1 MDRRIKSALKRV
13 ITEYDF
19 DDLPKEEMEMAKVDF
34 IKNPIA
40 AAIRT
45 EKDFSKALKSDV
57 DMIFLLHANIMT
69 VGDCIKQIHA
79 AGKKAMVHIDFAE
92 GIGKDR
98 FGIEYLAK
106 QGVDGIC
113 TTRTNIVKLTREYD
127 LISLQRFFMID
138 SHSVSTSIE
147 SMKLSNPDIVE
158 IMPAIVTKKIK
169 EFSSLVNVPVIA
181 GGLAETEEEVRD
193 ALAAGAD
200 CVSTGESDLWSLKL

>member
-1 MDRRIKSALKRV
+1 MTYV
-13 ITEYDF
+13 
-19 DDLPKEEMEMAKVDF
+19 PKEEMEMKKVDF
-34 IKNPIA
+34 IRNPIA

-57 DMIFLLHANIMT
+57 DMVFLLHANIMT
-69 VGDCIKQIHA
+69 VGECIREIHS

-113 TTRTNIVKLTREYD
+113 TTRTNIVKMAKDKD
-127 LISLQRFFMID
+127 LITLQRFFMID

-147 SMKLSNPDIVE
+147 SMKVSNPDIVE

-169 EFSSLVNVPVIA
+169 EFASLVDVPIIA
-181 GGLAETEEEVRD
+181 GGLCENEEEVRA
-193 ALAAGAD
+193 ALEAGAD
-200 CVSTGESDLWSLKL
+200 CVSTGETDLWSLKL

>member
-1 MDRRIKSALKRV
+1 MDRRIKSALRRV

-57 DMIFLLHANIMT
+57 DMVFLLHANIMT